1 VTGSE
6 PSLLAYLEVP
16 VLVGDP
22 QGRTVYL
29 NPAFEER
36 FGLEAEA
43 ARGAPLAQLFEGG
56 GREAVL
62 GAVAGVLEEWQSVRF
77 RLRERG
83 IGFTATASPI
93 IAGGQNVGVVIL
105 LKEEVEGME
114 RLFHLHRMLGDAVE
128 DLGRGVEASGA
139 ENLKRSLD
147 SVRQWTEALRREL
160 HGQRDLEA

>member
-1 VTGSE
+1 MTGAE

-22 QGRTVYL
+22 QGRTVYV
-29 NPAFEER
+29 NPAFEQR
-36 FGLEAEA
+36 FGLEGEA

-62 GAVAGVLEEWQSVRF
+62 SAVAGVLEEWQSVRF

-83 IGFTATASPI
+83 TGFTATASPI

-128 DLGRGVEASGA
+128 DLGRRAEVSGA
-139 ENLKRSLD
+139 EDLKGSLE

-160 HGQRDLEA
+160 HGQRDPE

>member
-1 VTGSE
+1 VTGAES
-6 PSLLAYLEVP
+6 SLLAYLEVP

-22 QGRTVYL
+22 QGRTVYV

-36 FGLEAEA
+36 FGLEAES

-62 GAVAGVLEEWQSVRF
+62 QAVAGVLEEWQSVRF

-83 IGFTATASPI
+83 LGFMATASPI

-114 RLFHLHRMLGDAVE
+114 RLFHLHRRLDEAVE
-128 DLGRGVEASGA
+128 DLGRRADVSGA
-139 ENLKRSLD
+139 EELKSSVD